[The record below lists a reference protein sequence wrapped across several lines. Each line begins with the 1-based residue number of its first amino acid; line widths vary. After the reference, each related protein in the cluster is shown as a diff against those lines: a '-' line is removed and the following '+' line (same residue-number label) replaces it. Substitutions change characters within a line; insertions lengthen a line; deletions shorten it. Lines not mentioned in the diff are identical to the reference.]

1 MSGYAYHR
9 YAHSRIRS
17 RPMQL
22 GYLVYANVINSLE
35 TVYLVRKNIAYS
47 SLHLKRKIT
56 YYKKERSLSLFKAV
70 AIDGSEAA
78 VTTSITLILAT
89 L

>member
-1 MSGYAYHR
+1 MSGYASHR

-22 GYLVYANVINSLE
+22 GYLVSANVINSLE

-56 YYKKERSLSLFKAV
+56 YHKKRE
-70 AIDGSEAA
+70 
-78 VTTSITLILAT
+78 ITLS
-89 L
+89 